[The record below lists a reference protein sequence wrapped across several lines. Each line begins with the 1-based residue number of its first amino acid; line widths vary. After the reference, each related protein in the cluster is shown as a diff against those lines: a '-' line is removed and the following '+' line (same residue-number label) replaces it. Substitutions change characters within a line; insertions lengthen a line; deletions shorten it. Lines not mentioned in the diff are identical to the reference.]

1 MRIKRI
7 FIGFFLITGVLFICL
22 IPKIYSA
29 YIFSTNADLTLIEK
43 PIPSIIYDK
52 NSKEITSIG
61 YDNWE
66 DEIPNHIKNAF
77 ISIEDKRFY
86 EHCGVDFIRLAKVSI
101 SRLLG
106 KNNGGA
112 STITQQLVKNI
123 FLTPERSIDRK
134 LKEIFLSL
142 RVERNYSKNEII
154 ESYLNN
160 IYFGNGNHG
169 IRSASMDY
177 FNKKLGQLSNREAAM
192 LAAIINNPNWYDLRK
207 SMYKTQDMT
216 NINKRTNLCILLMK
230 KNGYL
235 SDNEA
240 KKAYKDG
247 VFISKEKRKNKE
259 KSVYNHAHYIEYA
272 IYEATSE
279 YLKINGIKPT
289 PKSIKNT
296 KDLFFRR
303 GYKIYTNLDRGV
315 QKHLEDTVQNYKYPV
330 AKNGT
335 NAEVASIISENNT
348 GKIVAMIGSRYNPVQ
363 YYTFNRA
370 VYSKT
375 PVASIL
381 KPIAIYGPAYD
392 LGKNMDDL
400 VLNEKVKID
409 GYDDYELYPPGK
421 LLREGMVSYKYSL
434 DHSLNIPAGRIL
446 VDVVGYDKATKY
458 LEKLGINKTEII
470 NSGQGFVLGTSGIPL
485 IKILRG
491 YQSIS
496 NDGVYIEQTT
506 VNKILNK
513 NNEVLY
519 QSNPQKYRVYS
530 KEGSKKLKENLRSVV
545 TSGTGYACNNSD
557 VYIAGKTGTHED
569 KLFNFAGFSK
579 KYNGIVWIGTD
590 DNSSFHGNL
599 ESQDVAAP
607 LFLKIFMYFKGEENT
622 DSVIIS

>member
-66 DEIPNHIKNAF
+66 DKIPNHIKNAF

-207 SMYKTQDMT
+207 SMYKTQDM
-216 NINKRTNLCILLMK
+216 
-230 KNGYL
+230 
-235 SDNEA
+235 
-240 KKAYKDG
+240 
-247 VFISKEKRKNKE
+247 
-259 KSVYNHAHYIEYA
+259 
-272 IYEATSE
+272 
-279 YLKINGIKPT
+279 
-289 PKSIKNT
+289 
-296 KDLFFRR
+296 
-303 GYKIYTNLDRGV
+303 
-315 QKHLEDTVQNYKYPV
+315 
-330 AKNGT
+330 
-335 NAEVASIISENNT
+335 
-348 GKIVAMIGSRYNPVQ
+348 
-363 YYTFNRA
+363 
-370 VYSKT
+370 
-375 PVASIL
+375 
-381 KPIAIYGPAYD
+381 
-392 LGKNMDDL
+392 
-400 VLNEKVKID
+400 NEKK
-409 GYDDYELYPPGK
+409 
-421 LLREGMVSYKYSL
+421 
-434 DHSLNIPAGRIL
+434 
-446 VDVVGYDKATKY
+446 
-458 LEKLGINKTEII
+458 
-470 NSGQGFVLGTSGIPL
+470 
-485 IKILRG
+485 
-491 YQSIS
+491 
-496 NDGVYIEQTT
+496 
-506 VNKILNK
+506 
-513 NNEVLY
+513 
-519 QSNPQKYRVYS
+519 
-530 KEGSKKLKENLRSVV
+530 
-545 TSGTGYACNNSD
+545 
-557 VYIAGKTGTHED
+557 
-569 KLFNFAGFSK
+569 
-579 KYNGIVWIGTD
+579 WI
-590 DNSSFHGNL
+590 F
-599 ESQDVAAP
+599 
-607 LFLKIFMYFKGEENT
+607 I
-622 DSVIIS
+622 